1 MTDMNELKNICNKYK
16 IFLIE
21 DCAEAIGSYYR
32 NKHAGNFGSIAT
44 FSFYGNK
51 QFLLVKVEWCVQT
64 TKL

>member
-32 NKHAGNFGSIAT
+32 NKHATIILKT
-44 FSFYGNK
+44 FI
-51 QFLLVKVEWCVQT
+51 
-64 TKL
+64 

>member
-32 NKHAGNFGSIAT
+32 NKHAGNFGALQLLVSMET
-44 FSFYGNK
+44 K